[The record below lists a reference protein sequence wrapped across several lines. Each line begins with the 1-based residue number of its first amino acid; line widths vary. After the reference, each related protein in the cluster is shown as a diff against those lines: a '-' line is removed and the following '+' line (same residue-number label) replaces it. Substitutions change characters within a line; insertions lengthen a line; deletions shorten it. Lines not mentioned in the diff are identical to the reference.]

1 MKIPRSELPVI
12 TAVANTA
19 PVKAVPDQPSGPAAA
34 AGPRATA
41 TIPAP
46 PGQGQAAAA
55 PSGAGGGGAR
65 PQGDEVAAVP
75 ARANIG
81 NWPDPM

>member
-12 TAVANTA
+12 TAAVNTA
-19 PVKAVPDQPSGPAAA
+19 PVKVVPDQPSGPAAA

-55 PSGAGGGGAR
+55 PSGAVSRA
-65 PQGDEVAAVP
+65 QGDEVAAVP

>member
-1 MKIPRSELPVI
+1 MKIPRSKLPVI
-12 TAVANTA
+12 TAPVNTA
-19 PVKAVPDQPSGPAAA
+19 PVKAVPDHPSGPAAA
-34 AGPRATA
+34 AGPRITA
-41 TIPAP
+41 TIPAS
-46 PGQGQAAAA
+46 PGHGPAAAA
-55 PSGAGGGGAR
+55 PSGAGAR

>member
-12 TAVANTA
+12 TAAANTA

-34 AGPRATA
+34 AGPRSTA

-46 PGQGQAAAA
+46 PVQGSAAAA
-55 PSGAGGGGAR
+55 SIGAGGR
-65 PQGDEVAAVP
+65 DQGDEVAAVP

>member
-12 TAVANTA
+12 TAAVNTA
-19 PVKAVPDQPSGPAAA
+19 PVKAVPDQPSGPAAT
-34 AGPRATA
+34 AGPRTTA
-41 TIPAP
+41 TIPASP
-46 PGQGQAAAA
+46 VQGPAAAA
-55 PSGAGGGGAR
+55 PSGAGAR
-65 PQGDEVAAVP
+65 PQSDEVAPVP